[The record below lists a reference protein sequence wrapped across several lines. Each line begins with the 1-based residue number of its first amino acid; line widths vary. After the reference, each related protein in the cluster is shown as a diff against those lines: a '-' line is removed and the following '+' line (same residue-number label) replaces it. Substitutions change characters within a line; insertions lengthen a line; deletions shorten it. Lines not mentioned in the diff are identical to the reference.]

1 MNTLLEV
8 LGQRLLATSVQ
19 TVLLT
24 ALVWL
29 LCRCVRRLPAGAQC
43 GLWWL
48 VALQAVLGLLWATPL
63 ELPLLP
69 AVEALPQVQ
78 QASVAH
84 IQAAP
89 LVMMTGLT
97 EFSPSGVVVIGCS
110 SMILFPF
117 A

>member
-1 MNTLLEV
+1 M
-8 LGQRLLATSVQ
+8 
-19 TVLLT
+19 
-24 ALVWL
+24 
-29 LCRCVRRLPAGAQC
+29 RRLPAGAQC

-89 LVMMTGLT
+89 LVMMTPL
-97 EFSPSGVVVIGCS
+97 PVDSGWSWRPRRRVPKS
-110 SMILFPF
+110 WRRW
-117 A
+117 ATRRR